1 LFLSLLDSAELA
13 TRFWNAQKRAKK
25 NTANLKAKPPGD
37 VGHRGVAFS

>member
-25 NTANLKAKPPGD
+25 KHGEFEGKTAG
-37 VGHRGVAFS
+37 